1 MNNNK
6 IMENKEK
13 INKLLDDANTIII
26 GTDKGVAAIGSGVSL
41 MSVLSLIIEKLRESG
56 MSTDYLKIVFDV
68 AMGVDTNKTKNKKV
82 NNEIDKMVKEILTDI
97 KKDLENILGDDTDE

>member
-41 MSVLSLIIEKLRESG
+41 MNVLSLIIEKLRESG

-82 NNEIDKMVKEILTDI
+82 NNEIDKMVKEILKDI

>member
-41 MSVLSLIIEKLRESG
+41 MSVLSLIIEELRESG